1 MKEILNQANVKILHD
16 EKEASLVLQYNT
28 IETIQLSS
36 QDMFNNVKLFK
47 AVEDIKHFENN
58 GLSCVS
64 FFANAKTEQG
74 NCSAQYTI
82 CLKDNTVLIITKLF
96 QDNNAKPELPF
107 EWLRL
112 NTNGVNTVH
121 CIEPQWKSKV
131 ELLKIPTSFKKNM
144 VLEYAGG
151 FAGFFCSGEPAYD
164 PKKNRA
170 CPDMWVETAGIT
182 GFNPLHTAVIAF
194 SNTDDFNQMQL
205 QAQNIYQ
212 KAKNLINNKT
222 DLFAGKEYS
231 FSSGDLKFVLM
242 QGTDGAAL
250 SSVTSMGNTT
260 RACMPLVELRLQN
273 LKNNKEIT
281 VNSLSGWAD
290 VQIVSENGGGKVVL
304 CGREEWQELSVEL
317 RFDILSEQHRVE
329 WSTHILNDEQELSV
343 ISASYP
349 PSPWSANKASC
360 FVPEHCG
367 WVAENVTDIHFYR
380 DGIYPRGW
388 RFTMSYFAAYTDSKN
403 ENNGFYCAVH
413 DADGAFRTMNVQTN
427 PIDKTGLFFAR
438 AHAIGMGKGANA
450 FTLPGKLVW
459 QAFKGDWYDATLIYK
474 QFVHTQAK
482 WLPEVGEQGR
492 EDTPLWA
499 KEMPVWIMDWMQNT
513 NPLAEAVP
521 TSLNKDGN
529 KASMEYWYEQ
539 PIKMQKALGVPLGY
553 HVYNWHWIPFNND
566 YPHYI
571 PAKKEFIKDLHRLKE
586 NNIRVIPYTNARLW
600 DTHDNAGEDATFTL
614 KAKQWATKDANG
626 NLFTEKYESHEPDGS
641 LCELAAMCPSSGV
654 WKSQM
659 AYVLKEL
666 FNVVEVDGVY
676 LDQIAAAAPY
686 LCQDNTHNH
695 LPGGGSWWAEQYNLM
710 MIRNRQIRGKNG
722 VLTTE
727 DNAEVYAK
735 AMDGFLSWVWT
746 FDNLVPAFSVIYAGY
761 VFMFGRTTNGLKKG
775 DEVFLKYETAE
786 QLVFGGQLGW
796 LNSDV
801 ADRPKEFEFLKKMA
815 QLRYRYSPFFY
826 KGEAL
831 RPAKINSDRPVQLT
845 YPMYFDSRLFEAKQV
860 LSGTW
865 RLWDKT
871 RTIMFIIN
879 CDNHAAKFKACLSA
893 FDAKIIEG
901 EVTVSS
907 MIKGNEQLT
916 IEGEIAAEGFAVFEL
931 HGAID

>member
-1 MKEILNQANVKILHD
+1 MNEILKQSNLKIIHD
-16 EKEASLVLQYNT
+16 AADARLILQYNSKQK
-28 IETIQLSS
+28 IELSA
-36 QDMFNNVKLFK
+36 QDMFNGVKLFECVKNIK
-47 AVEDIKHFENN
+47 AFEHSS
-58 GLSCVS
+58 LSCVS
-64 FFANAKTEQG
+64 FIAEAETEQG
-74 NCSAQYTI
+74 NCRAEYILCTQNDI
-82 CLKDNTVLIITKLF
+82 VLIITRLN
-96 QDNNAKPELPF
+96 QDSCAKPELPF
-107 EWLRL
+107 EWLRFD
-112 NTNGVNTVH
+112 TNGVKTVH
-121 CIEPQWKSKV
+121 CIEPQWKSEV
-131 ELLKIPTSFKKNM
+131 EQLKIPTSFKKNM
-144 VLEYAGG
+144 VLEYSGSY
-151 FAGFFCSGEPAYD
+151 AGFFCGGEPAYD
-164 PKKNRA
+164 PKKSRA
-170 CPDMWVETAGIT
+170 CPDMWVETAGLT
-182 GFNPLHTAVIAF
+182 GFQPAHTAVIAF
-194 SNTDDFNQMQL
+194 NSDGNFKEMQR
-205 QAQNIYQ
+205 QAQNLYI
-212 KAKNLINNKT
+212 KAKELIENKCEE
-222 DLFAGKEYS
+222 LSGKEYLY
-231 FSSGDLKFVLM
+231 SSGKLQFAIT
-242 QGTDGAAL
+242 QSADGAAL
-250 SSVTSMGNTT
+250 SLINAMGKTT
-260 RACMPLVELRLQN
+260 RVCMSLVELRLKS
-273 LKNNKEIT
+273 LKDNKEIT
-281 VNSLSGWAD
+281 VNSLSGWST
-290 VQIVSENGGGKVVL
+290 VKVYSENSGGRIAL
-304 CGREEWQELSVEL
+304 CGRNDWQELSVEL
-317 RFDILSEQHRVE
+317 RFDIIAQQQRVE
-329 WSTHILNDEQELSV
+329 WSTYVLNDEQELSV
-343 ISASYP
+343 LSASYP
-349 PSPWSANKASC
+349 PSPWGADNASC

-367 WVAENVTDIHFYR
+367 WVAEEVMDINFYR

-388 RFTMSYFAAYTDSKN
+388 RFTMSYFAAYTKQKV
-403 ENNGFYCAVH
+403 NNGFYCAVH

-427 PIDKTGLFFAR
+427 PIDKTGIFFAR

-459 QAFKGDWYDATLIYK
+459 QAFSGDWYDATLIYK

-499 KEMPVWIMDWMQNT
+499 KELPVWIMDWMQNT

-539 PIKMQKALGVPLGY
+539 PIKMQEALGVPLGY

-571 PAKKEFIKDLHRLKE
+571 PAKKEFVKDLHRLKE
-586 NNIRVIPYTNARLW
+586 KGIRVMPYTNARLW
-600 DTHDNAGEDATFTL
+600 DTHDKEGEDATFTL
-614 KAKQWATKDANG
+614 KAKQWATKDASG
-626 NLFTEKYESHEPDGS
+626 KLFTERYESHEPDGS

-666 FNVVEVDGVY
+666 FGVLEVDGVY

-686 LCQDNTHNH
+686 LCQDSTHNH

-710 MIRNRQIRGKNG
+710 MIRNRQLRGENG

-801 ADRPKEFEFLKKMA
+801 ADRPNEFEFLKKMA

-831 RPAKINSDRPVQLT
+831 RPAEISSDRPLKLT

-860 LSGTW
+860 LTGTW
-865 RLWDKT
+865 RLWDKS
-871 RTIMFIIN
+871 RTVMFVIN
-879 CDNHAAKFKACLSA
+879 CDNHEAGFNASFNAAKAKLVEG
-893 FDAKIIEG
+893 DAVIESINAENG
-901 EVTVSS
+901 KLT
-907 MIKGNEQLT
+907 IKGK
-916 IEGEIAAEGFAVFEL
+916 IAAEGFAVFEL
-931 HGAID
+931 EGAN